1 MLTNINDAEA
11 FIKPYLMT
19 GSAEADFPEEEV
31 KPLSVSGTRVR
42 AVPQEWMSS
51 FGNQYYLH
59 QHIFPPV
66 ESQSENDWKIRL
78 EGQLYDAGEKINVT
92 GFDELKSFI
101 TQELS
106 RSEMEENVNG

>member
-1 MLTNINDAEA
+1 MVYLLLTLA
-11 FIKPYLMT
+11 L
-19 GSAEADFPEEEV
+19 
-31 KPLSVSGTRVR
+31 L
-42 AVPQEWMSS
+42 
-51 FGNQYYLH
+51 YYLH

-78 EGQLYDAGEKINVT
+78 EGQLYETGKKINVT